1 MTIGLHYKFLSTLI
15 TGKNKGLT
23 NERKKKCLKALA
35 WLEVVNV

>member
-23 NERKKKCLKALA
+23 NERKKIMFESISMAGGR
-35 WLEVVNV
+35 